1 VHASTTNPLWL
12 FLFLFVHL
20 QVPAAASRLLSRV
33 QLQSAL
39 GVRASAYSG
48 GMKRRL
54 SVAVA
59 LVGDPKVLFLDEPTT
74 GMGLVWTERCRSRLS
89 CGWSLQAGAITAL
102 CGMVRRIAVCAPGL
116 TQVAC
121 SGV

>member
-1 VHASTTNPLWL
+1 MPVPTYVRNVPPPLL
-12 FLFLFVHL
+12 CLCSSGL
-20 QVPAAASRLLSRV
+20 QVPSAASRLLSRV

-74 GMGLVWTERCRSRLS
+74 GMVLLFVHGQALSVVTADVMMLVHGCRVAAVLK
-89 CGWSLQAGAITAL
+89 
-102 CGMVRRIAVCAPGL
+102 GMRTWCL
-116 TQVAC
+116 L
-121 SGV
+121 

>member
-1 VHASTTNPLWL
+1 MCVPVPTYVRSAPPPPLL
-12 FLFLFVHL
+12 CLCSSGL
-20 QVPAAASRLLSRV
+20 QVPSAASRLLSRV

-74 GMGLVWTERCRSRLS
+74 GMVLLFVHGQCGYCRRYD
-89 CGWSLQAGAITAL
+89 
-102 CGMVRRIAVCAPGL
+102 
-116 TQVAC
+116 AC
-121 SGV
+121 SWVSRCSGPERDAHMVFALK